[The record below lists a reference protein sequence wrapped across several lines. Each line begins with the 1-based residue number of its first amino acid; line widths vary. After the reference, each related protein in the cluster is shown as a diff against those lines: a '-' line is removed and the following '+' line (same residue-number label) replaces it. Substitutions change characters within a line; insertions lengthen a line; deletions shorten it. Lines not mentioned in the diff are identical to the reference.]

1 MGSFEREVQVIAV
14 APRSYWK
21 STKTSPSEAGFLSDY
36 IAVLE
41 WISTAYPRSPIVL
54 HGHSIGGSIAVKLLG
69 SLPAESTSPASR
81 VRGLVLENAFTSMP
95 AMVRAVYPSKWLPY
109 YYLGPFVLDKWDALS
124 AIQQF
129 NSENDELVPPEMGR
143 ELADA
148 VSNVHRGLPKPLG
161 TGPKRVVIPGA
172 LHDDGFTRR
181 QWRDEIRAYITEVA
195 TIDSYRQSVGL
206 DGLQPRAEPQPDW
219 SGNVKN
225 WRSILTIIVFLVAN
239 ILVLTPFRIPLPRF
253 LKKPLSIILFQKS
266 SNEAHSRPYFPVNYV
281 SAPVFGVFFLWAA
294 QCIDGTIVK
303 NGIVGTDGI
312 KPLDIMALFIS
323 LAYIA
328 IALDATGLLRFLAF
342 WVVRKGGSSGHRL
355 YLFLYMFFF
364 TFGVIVGNDPIILS
378 GTAFLAYLTRAAGIT
393 PPTAWIFAQFCAA
406 NIGWA
411 SAVLVS
417 SNPTNLVVA
426 GGFEISFLVF
436 TANLVLPVFA
446 SAIAVFPVLRWFL
459 FRSETFI
466 PATIFAQDLDPKAA
480 LVDSRGAMFGSAL
493 MITTLLVLVGTSAG
507 GLHVEVWMITVP
519 AAIIMFLRDVLHD
532 INAHR
537 RKSKVKSK
545 SNPTSP
551 TEEHHSGGPIAN
563 DVGETPKESDNIE
576 LARFPSEATRRVSN
590 GSAPRASTIH
600 ESVAPASS
608 LPFTLPRRFPTPIT
622 TLRRLPYPLLPF
634 AFAMFILVQGLA
646 STGWIAVFAGWWA
659 AWARASGLLGVVGGM
674 GFVSVCL
681 CNLCGTNIGAT
692 ILLARVIQVW
702 TEVHSPSARS
712 RHGAI
717 YALAIGSNY
726 GAFSTVFSAS
736 LAGLLWRDILRQK
749 GIIVR
754 RSDFARLNFALVF
767 VSMLVGCSVL
777 IAQIYVR
784 PPT

>member
-1 MGSFEREVQVIAV
+1 
-14 APRSYWK
+14 
-21 STKTSPSEAGFLSDY
+21 
-36 IAVLE
+36 
-41 WISTAYPRSPIVL
+41 
-54 HGHSIGGSIAVKLLG
+54 
-69 SLPAESTSPASR
+69 
-81 VRGLVLENAFTSMP
+81 
-95 AMVRAVYPSKWLPY
+95 
-109 YYLGPFVLDKWDALS
+109 
-124 AIQQF
+124 
-129 NSENDELVPPEMGR
+129 
-143 ELADA
+143 
-148 VSNVHRGLPKPLG
+148 
-161 TGPKRVVIPGA
+161 
-172 LHDDGFTRR
+172 
-181 QWRDEIRAYITEVA
+181 
-195 TIDSYRQSVGL
+195 
-206 DGLQPRAEPQPDW
+206 
-219 SGNVKN
+219 
-225 WRSILTIIVFLVAN
+225 
-239 ILVLTPFRIPLPRF
+239 
-253 LKKPLSIILFQKS
+253 
-266 SNEAHSRPYFPVNYV
+266 
-281 SAPVFGVFFLWAA
+281 
-294 QCIDGTIVK
+294 
-303 NGIVGTDGI
+303 
-312 KPLDIMALFIS
+312 MALFIS

-355 YLFLYMFFF
+355 YLFLYIFFF
-364 TFGVIVGNDPIILS
+364 VFGVIVGNDPIILS
-378 GTAFLAYLTRAAGIT
+378 GTAFLAYLTKVAGIA
-393 PPTAWIFAQFCAA
+393 PPTAWIFAQFCAC
-406 NIGWA
+406 NIVA

-446 SAIAVFPVLRWFL
+446 SAIAVYPVLRWFL
-459 FRSETFI
+459 FRSEDLI
-466 PATIFAQDLDPKAA
+466 PVSIYAQDLDPKAA
-480 LVDSRGAMFGSAL
+480 LVDSHGAIFGSSL
-493 MITTLLVLVGTSAG
+493 MLTTLMVLVGTSAG

-519 AAIIMFLRDVLHD
+519 AAIIMFIRDVLHD

-537 RKSKVKSK
+537 RKAEVKTK
-545 SNPTSP
+545 SNPSSP
-551 TEEHHSGGPIAN
+551 IEPHHSGGPIPS
-563 DVGETPKESDNIE
+563 DVGETPKENDNIE

-590 GSAPRASTIH
+590 GSVPKIPREPTTPESTL
-600 ESVAPASS
+600 SFKLA
-608 LPFTLPRRFPTPIT
+608 RRFPTPLT

-659 AWARASGLLGVVGGM
+659 AWARAAGLLGVVGGM

-702 TEVHSPSARS
+702 IRVHDPSPRS

-749 GIIVR
+749 GIIVK
-754 RSDFARLNFALVF
+754 RSEFAKLNLALIF

-777 IAQIYVR
+777 VAQIYVR

>member
-1 MGSFEREVQVIAV
+1 MAAAV
-14 APRSYWK
+14 
-21 STKTSPSEAGFLSDY
+21 
-36 IAVLE
+36 
-41 WISTAYPRSPIVL
+41 
-54 HGHSIGGSIAVKLLG
+54 
-69 SLPAESTSPASR
+69 
-81 VRGLVLENAFTSMP
+81 
-95 AMVRAVYPSKWLPY
+95 
-109 YYLGPFVLDKWDALS
+109 
-124 AIQQF
+124 
-129 NSENDELVPPEMGR
+129 
-143 ELADA
+143 
-148 VSNVHRGLPKPLG
+148 
-161 TGPKRVVIPGA
+161 
-172 LHDDGFTRR
+172 
-181 QWRDEIRAYITEVA
+181 
-195 TIDSYRQSVGL
+195 L

-219 SGNVKN
+219 SGNVNN

-239 ILVLTPFRIPLPRF
+239 ILVIAPFRIPLPRF
-253 LKKPLSIILFQKS
+253 LNKPLSVILFRKS
-266 SNEAHSRPYFPVNYV
+266 LNEPHSRPYFPVNYV

-303 NGIVGTDGI
+303 NGIVGTGGI

-342 WVVRKGGSSGHRL
+342 WVVRKGGSSGPRL
-355 YLFLYMFFF
+355 YLFLYIFFF

-378 GTAFLAYLTRAAGIT
+378 GTAFLAYLTRVAGIT

-406 NIGWA
+406 NIA

-426 GGFEISFLVF
+426 GGFQISFLVF

-446 SAIAVFPVLRWFL
+446 SAIAVYPVLRWFL
-459 FRSETFI
+459 FRSEALI
-466 PATIFAQDLDPKAA
+466 PASIFAQDLDPKAA
-480 LVDSRGAMFGSAL
+480 LVDSHGAIFGSSL
-493 MITTLLVLVGTSAG
+493 MITTLLVLVGTSTA

-532 INAHR
+532 VNAHI

-551 TEEHHSGGPIAN
+551 IEEHHSGGPIPN
-563 DVGETPKESDNIE
+563 DVGETPRESDNIE
-576 LARFPSEATRRVSN
+576 LARFPSEATRRASNVSIPKK
-590 GSAPRASTIH
+590 SAISEP
-600 ESVAPASS
+600 VAPKAPLPFS
-608 LPFTLPRRFPTPIT
+608 LPRQFPTPTT
-622 TLRRLPYPLLPF
+622 TLRRLPYLLLPF

-659 AWARASGLLGVVGGM
+659 AWARASGIMGVVGGM

-702 TEVHSPSARS
+702 VEIHSPSAQF

-749 GIIVR
+749 GIIVK
-754 RSDFARLNFALVF
+754 RSEFAKLNLALIF

-777 IAQIYVR
+777 VAQIYVR

>member
-1 MGSFEREVQVIAV
+1 MA
-14 APRSYWK
+14 A
-21 STKTSPSEAGFLSDY
+21 
-36 IAVLE
+36 
-41 WISTAYPRSPIVL
+41 
-54 HGHSIGGSIAVKLLG
+54 
-69 SLPAESTSPASR
+69 
-81 VRGLVLENAFTSMP
+81 
-95 AMVRAVYPSKWLPY
+95 
-109 YYLGPFVLDKWDALS
+109 
-124 AIQQF
+124 
-129 NSENDELVPPEMGR
+129 
-143 ELADA
+143 A
-148 VSNVHRGLPKPLG
+148 VS
-161 TGPKRVVIPGA
+161 
-172 LHDDGFTRR
+172 
-181 QWRDEIRAYITEVA
+181 
-195 TIDSYRQSVGL
+195 
-206 DGLQPRAEPQPDW
+206 DGLRPRAEPQPDW
-219 SGNVKN
+219 SGNVNN

-239 ILVLTPFRIPLPRF
+239 ILVILPFRIPLPRF
-253 LKKPLSIILFQKS
+253 VNKPLAIILRRKTS
-266 SNEAHSRPYFPVNYV
+266 SESQPRPYFPVNYV

-303 NGIVGTDGI
+303 NGIVGTNGI

-342 WVVRKGGSSGHRL
+342 WVVRKGGSSGTRL
-355 YLFLYMFFF
+355 YLYLYIFFF
-364 TFGVIVGNDPIILS
+364 IFGVIVGNDPIILS
-378 GTAFLAYLTRAAGIT
+378 GTAFLAYLTKVAGIT
-393 PPTAWIFAQFCAA
+393 RPKAWIFAQFCAA
-406 NIGWA
+406 NTA

-426 GGFEISFLVF
+426 GGFQISFLVF

-446 SAIAVFPVLRWFL
+446 SAIAVYPVLRCL
-459 FRSETFI
+459 FRTEGLI

-480 LVDSRGAMFGSAL
+480 LVDSHGAVFGSVL

-532 INAHR
+532 INDHR
-537 RKSKVKSK
+537 RKSEVKSR
-545 SNPTSP
+545 SNPPSP
-551 TEEHHSGGPIAN
+551 VEEHRSGGPIPTE
-563 DVGETPKESDNIE
+563 VGETPRESDNIE
-576 LARFPSEATRRVSN
+576 LASFPSEATRRVSN
-590 GSAPRASTIH
+590 GSIPKTSAVS
-600 ESVAPASS
+600 ESVRTASS
-608 LPFTLPRRFPTPIT
+608 PIALVRRFPTPIT

-646 STGWIAVFAGWWA
+646 STGWIAVFATWWA

-702 TEVHSPSARS
+702 TQVYNPPARS

-749 GIIVR
+749 GIIVK
-754 RSDFARLNFALVF
+754 RSEFAKLNLALIF
-767 VSMLVGCSVL
+767 VTMLVGCGVL